1 MKRFLSTLITVLG
14 LGGPTLPAGCS
25 PGTVPAPFYL
35 KSTTR
40 DLKDAI
46 FSFPPA
52 FERERGVS
60 WDGRIGW
67 KTEERAW
74 VFAAALED
82 SLKGIIR
89 GDSPYRLSVAVIRME
104 RRTGTVVVEFTIKG
118 PSGENVE
125 LVEVEGTGPR
135 DLSMDEV
142 YPAVAG
148 QIVTTFEKNVLK

>member
-1 MKRFLSTLITVLG
+1 MRRFLSTLIAVLG
-14 LGGPTLPAGCS
+14 LSGPTLLAGC
-25 PGTVPAPFYL
+25 PPDTVPAPFYL
-35 KSTTR
+35 KNAPR
-40 DLKDAI
+40 DFKGSL

-52 FERERGVS
+52 FDRERGVS

-74 VFAAALED
+74 VFAAALEG

-104 RRTGTVVVEFTIKG
+104 RQSGTFVVEFTIKDS
-118 PSGENVE
+118 SGENVE
-125 LVEVEGTGPR
+125 LVQVEGTGPH
-135 DLSMDEV
+135 DLSIDEV

-148 QIVTTFEKNVLK
+148 QIVTTFEKNILK